1 MSEETGVTLG
11 RRALRESQA
20 TEAPPMTRRE
30 RRQREEAEAQGLA
43 PETASIAVVEPP
55 VQLVPQTPI
64 ATTESV
70 TTMPVVE
77 PPPAPPANTPPQPL
91 TRRQLREMEK
101 RGEPTGVVPTV
112 ASDSPVVVDEP
123 TPQTGDTIDRLET
136 PAPVT
141 SPVAEPTTEPVE
153 VAPPT
158 PLPPVFDA
166 VDKDPS
172 PALRSLVDADDAHD
186 VRTASAL
193 EVGGSSPVTHAL
205 ILPVAPSVDF
215 SGPVGDTGELLMT
228 GQIPLPRG
236 VTEQGLQGRLELDV
250 DDDIDSFDSVVSA
263 DTTTFTSPVR
273 ATQAVS
279 SKVGDRQFDMVRRAP
294 WGTAST
300 VLGASAILL
309 VLAAAGLMA
318 VALFTDVLTWPF

>member
-1 MSEETGVTLG
+1 
-11 RRALRESQA
+11 
-20 TEAPPMTRRE
+20 MTRRE

-77 PPPAPPANTPPQPL
+77 PPPAPAANRPPQPL

-123 TPQTGDTIDRLET
+123 TPQTGDTIDRFEA

-141 SPVAEPTTEPVE
+141 SPVAEPPTEPPTEPVE
-153 VAPPT
+153 VAPPA

-172 PALRSLVDADDAHD
+172 PALRSLVDADDDHD

-228 GQIPLPRG
+228 GQIPLSRG
-236 VTEQGLQGRLELDV
+236 VTEQGLQGRLELDS
-250 DDDIDSFDSVVSA
+250 DDDIDSFDRVVSA

-279 SKVGDRQFDMVRRAP
+279 SKGSDRQFDMVRRAP